1 MALSHHGVLSVRVCV
16 CAPLIAK
23 VDPEKQHLG
32 LSEIVYAKIY
42 WFIIVVHSC
51 DWQIRIGW
59 FQGTSS
65 LNLWL
70 L

>member
-1 MALSHHGVLSVRVCV
+1 MSSEWPSATMVCCVCARVCV

-51 DWQIRIGW
+51 DGQI
-59 FQGTSS
+59 
-65 LNLWL
+65 
-70 L
+70 